1 MTMTITTTMMMTTM
15 PACNVF
21 TQHTHRLSST
31 DGPRKGEQASITM
44 TAPHA
49 LTNTYRG
56 GEHHRAHPLQR
67 RTACPC
73 SWLSFFLWGA
83 WGAGHVNYRPGAGRC
98 SVAGMGGGPD
108 P

>member
-1 MTMTITTTMMMTTM
+1 MTMAITTTMMMTTM
-15 PACNVF
+15 PACNVC

-56 GEHHRAHPLQR
+56 GSIIGHTLSSDAQRAPVVG
-67 RTACPC
+67 
-73 SWLSFFLWGA
+73 SFFLWG
-83 WGAGHVNYRPGAGRC
+83 
-98 SVAGMGGGPD
+98 GMGGRSRELSAGGR
-108 P
+108 

>member
-1 MTMTITTTMMMTTM
+1 MTMAITTTMMMTTM

-56 GEHHRAHPLQR
+56 SGVVSY
-67 RTACPC
+67 TIWC
-73 SWLSFFLWGA
+73 SFL
-83 WGAGHVNYRPGAGRC
+83 YDTY
-98 SVAGMGGGPD
+98 PD
-108 P
+108 VS

>member
-1 MTMTITTTMMMTTM
+1 MTMAITTTMMMTTM

-31 DGPRKGEQASITM
+31 DDPRKGEQASITM

-56 GEHHRAHPLQR
+56 GSIIGHTLSSDAQRAPV
-67 RTACPC
+67 AG
-73 SWLSFFLWGA
+73 SFFLWGA

-98 SVAGMGGGPD
+98 SVAGTGGGPD